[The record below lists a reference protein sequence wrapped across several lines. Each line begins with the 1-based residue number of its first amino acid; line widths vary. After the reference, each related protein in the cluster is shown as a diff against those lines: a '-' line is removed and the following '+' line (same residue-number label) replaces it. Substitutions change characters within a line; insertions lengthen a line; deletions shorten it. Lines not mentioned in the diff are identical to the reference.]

1 MGKGY
6 LCSPPNARP
15 HQMHDFL
22 QSLITTSNSYSLL
35 KTAVTEL
42 IFYRAINYPIKKLFY
57 YFRPYCLKRWGRT
70 TLWPR
75 ESLIWGPATATL
87 TAPAAIDES
96 ASIERGDPSSGSM
109 SVDGV
114 FWSRF
119 LDFFWGFLTNE
130 EACLE
135 RAFNVTTFLTT
146 ITSFFRISRF
156 FWRLSNIEVFIRLS
170 NSFWYCFL
178 ILFFVYC
185 TFFTTLVSLLVSY
198 YIWRY
203 KTIFYFTSFRY

>member
-1 MGKGY
+1 MWWDWHY

-35 KTAVTEL
+35 KTAVTGL
-42 IFYRAINYPIKKLFY
+42 IFHRAINYLIKKLFY

-70 TLWPR
+70 TLRPR

-96 ASIERGDPSSGSM
+96 ASIERGDSFSGSM
-109 SVDGV
+109 SVDGT

-119 LDFFWGFLTNE
+119 LDFFWGFLTGE
-130 EACLE
+130 GAYLE
-135 RAFNVTTFLTT
+135 RAFDVTTFLTA
-146 ITSFFRISRF
+146 IASFFRISCS
-156 FWRLSNIEVFIRLS
+156 FWRSSNIEAFARLS
-170 NSFWYCFL
+170 NSF
-178 ILFFVYC
+178 
-185 TFFTTLVSLLVSY
+185 
-198 YIWRY
+198 
-203 KTIFYFTSFRY
+203 